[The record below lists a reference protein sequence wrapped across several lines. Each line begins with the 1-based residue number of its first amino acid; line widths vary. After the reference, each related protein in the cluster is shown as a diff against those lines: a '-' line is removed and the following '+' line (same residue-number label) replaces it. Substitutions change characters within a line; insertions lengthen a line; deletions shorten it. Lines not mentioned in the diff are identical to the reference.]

1 MIGLREYT
9 VDDID
14 RLVLLANNKKV
25 SQYLIDTFPYP
36 YTYEDAKWWISTG
49 SKQND
54 AITRAIE
61 YNDELVGSIGITPQS
76 GWKSHQA
83 EIGYWIGEEYWNKG
97 IATEALR
104 KMTDYSFSQLP
115 FKKLFAPVLSPNK
128 VSMRILE
135 KNAYELEGVLK
146 SEVNKNTRY
155 YDIYH
160 YAKIFNA

>member
-1 MIGLREYT
+1 MIELREYKF
-9 VDDID
+9 DDID

-36 YTYEDAKWWISTG
+36 YTYEDAKWWISAG
-49 SKQND
+49 CKQNN

-61 YNDELVGSIGITPQS
+61 YNNELVGSIGITPQL

-83 EIGYWIGEEYWNKG
+83 EIGYWIGEKYWNKG
-97 IATEALR
+97 IATGALR

-146 SEVNKNTRY
+146 SEVNKNNQY

-160 YAKIFNA
+160 YAKIFSP